1 MNVWKEMGMYSF
13 NSEKAL
19 LALVDESLINWIKS
33 RAGKYDTFEDT
44 VRDFETAIPNV
55 TDTGYV
61 LDALRSFVSVSHRS
75 KYVREILDSALSSMV
90 LMDNGVTR
98 AVNGMY
104 RRVFCDCFERNTAKY
119 RLVWSEYRKT
129 CWIAGNRD
137 YV

>member
-1 MNVWKEMGMYSF
+1 MYRF
-13 NSEKAL
+13 TSEKAL
-19 LALVDESLINWIKS
+19 LAMVDESLINWIES

-44 VRDFETAIPNV
+44 VRDFETAMPNV
-55 TDTGYV
+55 TVTGCV

-104 RRVFCDCFERNTAKY
+104 RIVFCDCFERNVAKY
-119 RLVWSEYRKT
+119 RLIWNEYKK
-129 CWIAGNRD
+129 GNGN
-137 YV
+137 V